1 MSGGPKQI
9 RGGRWGE
16 REETL
21 RKGLPLHQAAE
32 GDGPKVWEAS
42 GWRNQP
48 VPAWWRCRSRV
59 RPRELRRKLK
69 KGGQL
74 SPCGPGGTCGG
85 DAMGK
90 GSLVGEK
97 MYAFVTNCI
106 TDVEA
111 RGGKPGDCVGL
122 GRKIVNQNGVPVVS
136 KPCTGVE
143 GRGEVVVSNKD
154 GTSVVVTIIEGIV
167 ITMDKKDREWR
178 WWVTTSSGG
187 EHPGRWPGF
196 LGGAQRK
203 TTLNVGVKLAIDHA
217 RSKVEEGHDLLE

>member
-9 RGGRWGE
+9 CGGRWGE

-74 SPCGPGGTCGG
+74 SPCGPGGTRRG
-85 DAMGK
+85 DAMGR
-90 GSLVGEK
+90 GSLIGGK
-97 MYAFVTNCI
+97 PRTFVMNRI
-106 TDVEA
+106 ANVEA
-111 RGGKPGDCVGL
+111 RSGKMGDRIGL
-122 GRKIVNQNGVPVVS
+122 CRKIV
-136 KPCTGVE
+136 
-143 GRGEVVVSNKD
+143 D
-154 GTSVVVTIIEGIV
+154 
-167 ITMDKKDREWR
+167 
-178 WWVTTSSGG
+178 
-187 EHPGRWPGF
+187 
-196 LGGAQRK
+196 
-203 TTLNVGVKLAIDHA
+203 
-217 RSKVEEGHDLLE
+217 